1 MSLFELYVLFVLVP
15 ALGSLGSIVTTVSLM
30 LLGVGCFITLIVS
43 AEGEFE
49 DTIPYWKKSVKY
61 LGIPLV
67 VGALL
72 LLAPD
77 EKQVKFL
84 AGGYVVT
91 NVEGIAELPENI
103 VESANTF
110 LKSIADEQENN

>member
-1 MSLFELYVLFVLVP
+1 MSLFELYALFVLVP
-15 ALGSLGSIVTTVSLM
+15 ALSSIGSTIMTISLI
-30 LLGVGCFITLIVS
+30 LVGVGLFITLIAA
-43 AEGEFE
+43 AEGDFDEVV
-49 DTIPYWKKSVKY
+49 PYWKRGIKY
-61 LGIPLV
+61 IGVPLV
-67 VGALL
+67 VGILL
-72 LLAPD
+72 SLAPD

-110 LKSIADEQENN
+110 LKSIADEQER